1 MDERTKAIISA
12 IAVLIVNFAALWGV
26 SLDYETWV
34 NGLCAIA
41 MLAASVWAI
50 WKNHN
55 FTVEAAQA
63 QLVLNGLKNERK
75 ALEMKED

>member
-75 ALEMKED
+75 ALELKED